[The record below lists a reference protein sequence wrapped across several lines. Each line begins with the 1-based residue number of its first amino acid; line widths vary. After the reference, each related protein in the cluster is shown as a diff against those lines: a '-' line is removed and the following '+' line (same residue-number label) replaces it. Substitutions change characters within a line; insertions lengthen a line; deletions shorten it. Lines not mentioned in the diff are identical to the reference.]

1 MRKAR
6 PRTVAAALVALAA
19 IAALATVLSIRPW
32 SSAEEER
39 AKEVDASYVSE
50 LHMRLDP
57 KDIPELKEIVRLN
70 PDSDT
75 RARAISVMTDIAM
88 RKNVTE
94 EVIDFLKG
102 TASDEEDAAVR
113 SHAYANLDL
122 IREFYPLE
130 TRGDLSVRV
139 EGEVKEGSSIT
150 LVATASSTVDIGEA
164 TVGVRRLAQDGYEQP
179 VDIRLDSPNPVR
191 FPLKTGETKEAS
203 FEVYLG
209 KEGRY
214 LILLALTLD
223 LDKVDSQTI
232 EKEVYLAVGKTAG
245 TFEVAPEETEAEPEE
260 TP

>member
-6 PRTVAAALVALAA
+6 LRTVAAALVALAA

-32 SSAEEER
+32 SSAGGEK
-39 AKEVDASYVSE
+39 AKEADAGYVSD
-50 LHMRLDP
+50 LHMRLNP

-75 RARAISVMTDIAM
+75 RQRAISVMTDIAM

-94 EVIDFLKG
+94 EVVDFLKG
-102 TASDEEDAAVR
+102 IASEEEDAAVR

-130 TRGDLSVRV
+130 KMGDLSVGV
-139 EGEVKEGSSIT
+139 EGEIKEGSSIT
-150 LVATASSTVDIGEA
+150 LVATASSTVDVGEA
-164 TVGVRRLAQDGYEQP
+164 TVGVQKLAQYASEQA
-179 VDIRLDSPNPVR
+179 VDIRLDSRNPIR
-191 FPLKTGETKEAS
+191 FPLKAGETKEAS

-214 LILLALTLD
+214 LVLLALTLD
-223 LDKVDSQTI
+223 LDKVDSQTA
-232 EKEVYLAVGKTAG
+232 EKEVYLAVGKTGG
-245 TFEVAPEETEAEPEE
+245 TFAVAPEETEESP
-260 TP
+260 P